1 VLAACQTLRSALLQ
15 AQHPRVD
22 EVKTEHPAPVEN

>member
-22 EVKTEHPAPVEN
+22 DGQD